1 MRFRLPKPIRDWIR
15 AKNLPNDEFYWVSE
29 CCGAERWMDT
39 DICSDCKE
47 HTEFMEVNYQL

>member
-15 AKNLPNDEFYWVSE
+15 EREKLFIDNWVEVSE

-39 DICSDCKE
+39 DVCSDCKE
-47 HTEFMEVNYQL
+47 HAEFIEVNY

>member
-15 AKNLPNDEFYWVSE
+15 AKNLPNEEFYWVSE
-29 CCGAERWMDT
+29 CCGAERWMET

-47 HTEFMEVNYQL
+47 HAEFMEVNY

>member
-15 AKNLPNDEFYWVSE
+15 EREKLFIDNWVEVSE

-39 DICSDCKE
+39 DVCSDCKE
-47 HTEFMEVNYQL
+47 HAEFMEVNY